1 LGFGFCSKITERK
14 PVSVNRFRFGFG
26 FLNSLVIFLDKNQT
40 EPKIIT
46 SNHAK
51 LQGSFNDLPKKKLKD
66 AKHKS
71 SLL

>member
-1 LGFGFCSKITERK
+1 
-14 PVSVNRFRFGFG
+14 
-26 FLNSLVIFLDKNQT
+26 LVIFLDKNRI

-46 SNHAK
+46 PNHAK

>member
-1 LGFGFCSKITERK
+1 
-14 PVSVNRFRFGFG
+14 VNRFRFGFG
-26 FLNSLVIFLDKNQT
+26 FLNSLVIFLGKNQT

-51 LQGSFNDLPKKKLKD
+51 LKGSFNDLPKKKLKD
-66 AKHKS
+66 AQHKS